1 MPVPGLVLF
10 GFRTCPVSRKC
21 PCRGRRSCFSH
32 VALSYLRVSVTGK
45 VPCLAGPS
53 SSPLGLGAAASAAV
67 SIVRMVRQM

>member
-1 MPVPGLVLF
+1 MVV
-10 GFRTCPVSRKC
+10 
-21 PCRGRRSCFSH
+21 GRASPH